1 MTHIKGIL
9 ERIVFLNP
17 ENGYGVLRVKDS
29 LGKLQTLVGF
39 CPPLAEGQSVF
50 ADVLPIEDKKW
61 GTQYKIEKIIVEN
74 PKTSQGIFK
83 FLSSGF
89 LPGIGESYAQKI
101 VDLFGSDSLN
111 IISDEPA
118 RLTEISG
125 LGIKRA
131 MKASR
136 ALREQGAHA
145 EVMSFL
151 QSHGMGTSKAKK
163 LVEMYGLDTIKI
175 LKSNPYRLVGE
186 VEGLGFKT
194 VDELAL
200 QLGIKQNAPERIEAA
215 LYYILQ
221 QASQEGHLYLPEE
234 ELLKNMEALLSFELE
249 GIPSEA
255 LLNREGDKIYL
266 PFFHRLESEVADL
279 ILGFH
284 QRDFHPLKDELLEHF
299 ENKFSL
305 ELSDGQRKAL
315 ILSLQNKLSVI
326 TGGPGTGK
334 STLTKILVAMVAAQ
348 GKRIALCAPTGRA
361 AQRLEELCGREA
373 STVHRLLK
381 YDPVTQGFQHH
392 KENPLEVDFLLCD
405 ESSMLD
411 LTIVREIFRALP
423 LDAQIV
429 FVGDR
434 DQLPPVGAGHFFHD
448 LIECDF
454 AVSKLDKIY
463 RQKAGSGIIQAA
475 HSINSG
481 EMLSEKTLGEE
492 FYFIEEED
500 PQTIKEKIIEL
511 VTQRIPAK
519 FGIQDSDVQ
528 VLSPM
533 YKGVL
538 GIDQLNLDLQAK
550 VNPQPRKR
558 LKRGDFFWGLGDRVV
573 VLKNNYEKE
582 IFNGDLGNI
591 TSMSLEDEEL
601 VVSFDRGHR
610 VKFSF
615 DELNMLSLAYALSVH
630 KSQGSEFGAIVLPL
644 STQHYRM
651 LRRKLIY
658 TAVTRAKKLCVL
670 VGSRKAFQ
678 IAITNFQEQPRYTAL
693 KERITGGRI
702 SS

>member
-1 MTHIKGIL
+1 MIHIKGIL
-9 ERIVFLNP
+9 DRIVFSNP

-29 LGKLQTLVGF
+29 LGKIQTLVGF

-50 ADVLPIEDKKW
+50 ADVTSIEDKKW

-74 PKTSQGIFK
+74 PKTSKGIAK

-89 LPGIGESYAQKI
+89 LPGIGEGYAQKI
-101 VDLFGSDSLN
+101 VDHFGEDSLRV
-111 IISDEPA
+111 IAEEPA

-125 LGIKRA
+125 MGMKRA
-131 MKASR
+131 LKASR

-163 LVEMYGLDTIKI
+163 LVELYGLDTIKI

-186 VEGLGFKT
+186 VDGLGFKT

-200 QLGIKQNAPERIEAA
+200 QLGIKENSSERIEAA

-234 ELLKNMEALLSFELE
+234 ELLKNMEALLNFELE
-249 GIPSEA
+249 GIPTDTN
-255 LLNREGDKIYL
+255 LVREDQKIYL
-266 PFFHRLESEVADL
+266 PFFHRLESEAADL
-279 ILGFH
+279 ILSFSRG
-284 QRDFHPLKDELLEHF
+284 DFSPLKDEMLAHF
-299 ENKFSL
+299 EKKFSL
-305 ELSDGQRKAL
+305 ELSEGQRKAL
-315 ILSLQNKLSVI
+315 VSSLQNKLSVI

-348 GKRIALCAPTGRA
+348 GKRVALCAPTGRA

-381 YDPVTQGFQHH
+381 YDPLTKGFQHNQ
-392 KENPLEVDFLLCD
+392 ENPLEVDFLLCD

-411 LTIVREIFRALP
+411 LSIVREIFRALP
-423 LDAQIV
+423 RDAQVV

-454 AVSKLDKIY
+454 TVSKLDKIY
-463 RQKAGSGIIQAA
+463 RQKSGSGIIQAA

-481 EMLSEKTLGEE
+481 EFLGEKNLGEE

-500 PQTIKEKIIEL
+500 PQSVKEKIIEL

-519 FGIQDSDVQ
+519 FAIQDSDIQ

-533 YKGVL
+533 YKGLL
-538 GIDQLNLDLQAK
+538 GIDQLNLDLQGRI
-550 VNPQPRKR
+550 NPQPSKK
-558 LKRGDFFWGLGDRVV
+558 LKRGEFFWGLGDRVV

-591 TSMSLEDEEL
+591 VSMDLDEEEL
-601 VVSFDRGHR
+601 FVSFDRGHR

-615 DELNMLSLAYALSVH
+615 EELNLLSLAYALSVH

-651 LRRKLIY
+651 LRRKLLY

-678 IAITNFQEQPRYTAL
+678 IAVKNFQEQPRYTAL
-693 KERITGGRI
+693 KERIMKEGLF
-702 SS
+702 S

>member
-1 MTHIKGIL
+1 MMQIKGIL
-9 ERIVFLNP
+9 DRIVYSNP
-17 ENGYGVLRVKDS
+17 ENGYGVIRVKDS
-29 LGKLQTLVGF
+29 LGKIQTLVGF
-39 CPPLAEGQSVF
+39 CPPLAEGQNIYAEVSPV
-50 ADVLPIEDKKW
+50 EDKKW
-61 GTQYKIEKIIVEN
+61 GTQYKIQKITVEN
-74 PKTSQGIFK
+74 PKSSQGIMK

-89 LPGIGESYAQKI
+89 LPGIGEGFAQKI
-101 VDLFGSDSLN
+101 VDLFGKDSLRV
-111 IISDEPA
+111 IADQPA
-118 RLTEISG
+118 RLSEISG
-125 LGIKRA
+125 LGMKRA
-131 MKASR
+131 LKASR
-136 ALREQGAHA
+136 ALKEQGAHA
-145 EVMSFL
+145 EVISFL
-151 QSHGMGTSKAKK
+151 QSNGLGTNKAKK
-163 LVEMYGLDTIKI
+163 LLELYGLDTIKI

-200 QLGIKQNAPERIEAA
+200 QLGIKENSQERIEAA
-215 LYYILQ
+215 LYYILK
-221 QASQEGHLYLPEE
+221 QASQEGHLYLPEQ

-249 GIPSEA
+249 GMPPDA
-255 LLNREGDKIYL
+255 LLVREGERVYL

-279 ILGFH
+279 ILSFYNEN
-284 QRDFHPLKDELLEHF
+284 FSPLKVDLLGHF
-299 ENKFSL
+299 EAKFSL
-305 ELSDGQRKAL
+305 ELSDGQRMAL
-315 ILSLQNKLSVI
+315 LSSLQHKLSVI

-334 STLTKILVAMVAAQ
+334 STLTKILVAMVAGQ
-348 GKRIALCAPTGRA
+348 GKRVALCAPTGRA

-381 YDPVTQGFQHH
+381 YDPVSQGFQHH

-411 LTIVREIFRALP
+411 LSIVREIFRALP
-423 LDAQIV
+423 REAQVV

-448 LIECDF
+448 LIECRF
-454 AVSKLDKIY
+454 TVSKLDKIY

-481 EMLSEKTLGEE
+481 EMLRDKTLGEE

-500 PQTIKEKIIEL
+500 PQLIKDKIVDL
-511 VTQRIPAK
+511 VTHRIPTK
-519 FGIQDSDVQ
+519 FQIQDSEIQ

-538 GIDQLNLDLQAK
+538 GIDQLNLELQEK
-550 VNPQPRKR
+550 INPQPQKKI
-558 LKRGDFFWGLGDRVV
+558 KRGEFFWGLGDRVV

-582 IFNGDLGNI
+582 IFNGDLGYI
-591 TSMSLEDEEL
+591 VGIDLEDEEL
-601 VVSFDRGHR
+601 VVAFDRGHK

-615 DELNMLSLAYALSVH
+615 EELNLLSLAYALSVH

-651 LRRKLIY
+651 LRRKLLY
-658 TAVTRAKKLCVL
+658 TAVTRAKKVCVL

-678 IAITNFQEQPRYTAL
+678 IAVANFQELPRYTAL
-693 KERITGGRI
+693 KERIMKEG
-702 SS
+702 